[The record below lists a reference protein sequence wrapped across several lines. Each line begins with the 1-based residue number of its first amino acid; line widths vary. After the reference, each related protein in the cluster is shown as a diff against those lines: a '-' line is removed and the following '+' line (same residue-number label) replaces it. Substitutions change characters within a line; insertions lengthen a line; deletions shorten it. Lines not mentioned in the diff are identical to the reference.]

1 MSQLFIGALG
11 PEAGS
16 NSTNLNNGVI
26 VHAAG
31 IVGSPGTV
39 FEVQDKGRTLYLKNL
54 RSTVSLEGWAEM
66 TPQIYEAEAATI
78 NNAVSELH
86 AVSLL

>member
-16 NSTNLNNGVI
+16 DSTNLNNGVI

-31 IVGSPGTV
+31 IIGSTDTV

-66 TPQIYEAEAATI
+66 APQIYEAEAATI
-78 NNAVSELH
+78 NNAVGELH